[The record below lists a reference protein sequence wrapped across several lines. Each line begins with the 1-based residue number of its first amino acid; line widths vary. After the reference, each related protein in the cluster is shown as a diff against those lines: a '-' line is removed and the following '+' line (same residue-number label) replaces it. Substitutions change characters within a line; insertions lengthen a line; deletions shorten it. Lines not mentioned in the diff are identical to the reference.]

1 LFWGCNAARP
11 KLPRGRLNVL
21 KEFAR
26 ESIAGEQFRKSSG
39 LFPQA
44 QFLEHALVAVVRSA
58 LEVVEHLASPGDHL
72 EKAAARGMI
81 LDVRL
86 QMIGELIDA
95 VGQQSH
101 LHVRAPCVF
110 LVHPERMN
118 ILSVGH
124 IVLFREPSSMEAKL
138 RLASL

>member
-1 LFWGCNAARP
+1 MRNGVGWPSCFGVVI
-11 KLPRGRLNVL
+11 PRGPNCRAKGIGCAERVRPRVDRGRTVSKN
-21 KEFAR
+21 R
-26 ESIAGEQFRKSSG
+26 RG
-39 LFPQA
+39 LFTQA
-44 QFLEHALVAVVRSA
+44 QLLEHALVAVVRSA

-72 EKAAARGMI
+72 EEAAARGMI

-101 LHVRAPCVF
+101 LHVRAPRVF

-118 ILSVGH
+118 ILSVCH
-124 IVLFREPSSMEAKL
+124 IVIS
-138 RLASL
+138 